1 MLPFSV
7 VVSTAALLQTTS
19 YDTLFA
25 AAPSS
30 PLAGKRALI
39 TGASSGIG
47 KATACALAQ
56 EGCNLVLVARR
67 SDRLREL
74 QQEVQRRLPD
84 ISVEVVVGDVTQDK
98 LFNDLQQSGHLDN
111 IDILV
116 NNAGGAFG
124 KDRVL
129 DASVS
134 DWQGMLSSNC
144 LGAFRMVHAVLPAM
158 VKRGAGHIIS
168 TGSIAGIEAY
178 EGGSVYCAAKHA
190 LHAFMEALRY
200 ETYET
205 GVRCTVVA
213 PGNVGEGTEF
223 SEVPDACAHPAPS
236 HTHAHHP
243 HPCPYLDR
251 ERSDTGTRCSP
262 PTTIESTRRCA
273 SKATPTRWRRCMMA
287 TRSSPLST
295 SQQTLCGLVDSLRMS
310 TFSCSM

>member
-1 MLPFSV
+1 MLPISV
-7 VVSTAALLQTTS
+7 VLSTAALIQTTS
-19 YDTLFA
+19 YDSLFA

-47 KATACALAQ
+47 KATACALAR
-56 EGCNLVLVARR
+56 EGCDLVLVARR
-67 SDRLREL
+67 ADRLREL
-74 QQEVQRRLPD
+74 QEEVKRRLPD
-84 ISVEVVVGDVTQDK
+84 VSVEVVVGDVTQDK
-98 LFNDLQQSGHLDN
+98 LFDDLRQSGCLED

-124 KDRVL
+124 KSRVL

-134 DWQGMLSSNC
+134 DWQGMLDANC
-144 LGAFRMVHAVLPAM
+144 LGAFRIVHAVLPAM
-158 VKRGAGHIIS
+158 VKRGGGHIIS

-200 ETYET
+200 ETYDT

-223 SEVPDACAHPAPS
+223 SQVSSALRVHVAC
-236 HTHAHHP
+236 
-243 HPCPYLDR
+243 
-251 ERSDTGTRCSP
+251 
-262 PTTIESTRRCA
+262 PTPGSY
-273 SKATPTRWRRCMMA
+273 
-287 TRSSPLST
+287 
-295 SQQTLCGLVDSLRMS
+295 
-310 TFSCSM
+310 